1 MSNNFEL
8 LSQLEISQEV
18 FPKASEAAAQSPNS
32 RKAVSNGNRPNTY
45 SEALNLVQRVFLS
58 RPEIAPQVVVFTS
71 PQSGTG
77 CSWVCARTAEVLA
90 ERFPEAVC
98 VVDGNLR
105 SPAMHRY
112 FLVNNNRG
120 LAQSLVGKEPIL
132 DYVQKVTTRKI
143 SVLTTGA
150 PILEMTPSLSN
161 GMIQRLTELRQRFT
175 YLLIDSPATNLY
187 ADVALLSPVSDG
199 AILVLEADSTRG
211 DAALQAKDVLLAAK
225 FRLLGAAL
233 NKRTFHIPEFIYHRL

>member
-1 MSNNFEL
+1 
-8 LSQLEISQEV
+8 
-18 FPKASEAAAQSPNS
+18 
-32 RKAVSNGNRPNTY
+32 
-45 SEALNLVQRVFLS
+45 
-58 RPEIAPQVVVFTS
+58 
-71 PQSGTG
+71 
-77 CSWVCARTAEVLA
+77 
-90 ERFPEAVC
+90 
-98 VVDGNLR
+98 
-105 SPAMHRY
+105 
-112 FLVNNNRG
+112 
-120 LAQSLVGKEPIL
+120 
-132 DYVQKVTTRKI
+132 
-143 SVLTTGA
+143 
-150 PILEMTPSLSN
+150 MTPSLSN

>member
-1 MSNNFEL
+1 MSTNFEP
-8 LSQLEISQEV
+8 LSQLEISERV
-18 FPKASEAAAQSPNS
+18 FPTAAVAAAQSTS
-32 RKAVSNGNRPNTY
+32 TRKSASNGNRPSTH
-45 SEALNLVQRVFLS
+45 SEALNLVQRVFLY
-58 RPEIAPQVVVFTS
+58 RPEMAPQVVVFTS

-90 ERFPEAVC
+90 EHFPEDVC
-98 VVDGNLR
+98 VVDCNLR

-112 FLVNNNRG
+112 FHVDNNRG
-120 LAQSLVGKEPIL
+120 LAQALARKEPIL
-132 DYVQKVTTRKI
+132 DYVQEARSQKI

-150 PILEMTPSLSN
+150 PSVEMMPSLSN
-161 GMIQRLTELRQRFT
+161 SMVQRLTELRQRFT

-199 AILVLEADSTRG
+199 AILVLEADSTRR
-211 DAALQAKDVLLAAK
+211 DAALQAKDLLLAAK
-225 FRLLGAAL
+225 FQLLGAAI

>member
-1 MSNNFEL
+1 M
-8 LSQLEISQEV
+8 
-18 FPKASEAAAQSPNS
+18 FPTASEAAAESPNK
-32 RKAVSNGNRPNTY
+32 RKAVSDSNRPNTY
-45 SEALNLVQRVFLS
+45 SEALNLVQRLFLS
-58 RPEIAPQVVVFTS
+58 RPEIAPRVVVFTS

-112 FLVNNNRG
+112 FLVENNRG
-120 LAQSLVGKEPIL
+120 LAQALIGKEPIQ
-132 DYVQKVTTRKI
+132 DYVQRAVTQKVSI
-143 SVLTTGA
+143 LATGA
-150 PILEMTPSLSN
+150 PNLEMTPSLSD
-161 GMIQRLTELRQRFT
+161 GIIQRLTELRQRFT

-225 FRLLGAAL
+225 FQRVA
-233 NKRTFHIPEFIYHRL
+233 

>member
-8 LSQLEISQEV
+8 LSQLEISQRV
-18 FPKASEAAAQSPNS
+18 SPTDFEAAAQSTNS
-32 RKAVSNGNRPNTY
+32 RKSVLNGHRPNTY

-90 ERFPEAVC
+90 QRFPKAVC
-98 VVDGNLR
+98 VVDGNIR

-112 FLVNNNRG
+112 FQVDNNRG
-120 LAQSLVGKEPIL
+120 LAQALVGKEPIL
-132 DYVQKVTTRKI
+132 DYVQKVTSKKI

-150 PILEMTPSLSN
+150 PTLEMTPSLSN
-161 GMIQRLTELRQRFT
+161 GMVQRLTELRQIFT
-175 YLLIDSPATNLY
+175 YLFIDAPATNLY
-187 ADVALLSPVSDG
+187 ADVTLLSPVADG
-199 AILVLEADSTRG
+199 AILVLEADSTRR

>member
-8 LSQLEISQEV
+8 LSQLEIGERV
-18 FPKASEAAAQSPNS
+18 FPTASEAAAQSTNGK
-32 RKAVSNGNRPNTY
+32 KAVLNGNRPNTH
-45 SEALNLVQRVFLS
+45 SEALNLVQRVFLA
-58 RPEIAPQVVVFTS
+58 RPEVAPQVVVFTS

-77 CSWVCARTAEVLA
+77 CSWVCTRTAEVLA
-90 ERFPEAVC
+90 ERFPKAVC

-112 FLVNNNRG
+112 FLLENNRG
-120 LAQSLVGKEPIL
+120 LAQALVGKEPIL
-132 DYVQKVTTRKI
+132 DYVQEVASQNI

-150 PILEMTPSLSN
+150 PTLEMTPSLSN
-161 GMIQRLTELRQRFT
+161 GAVQRLAELRQRFT

-187 ADVALLSPVSDG
+187 ADVTLLSSVSDG
-199 AILVLEADSTRG
+199 AILVLEADSTRR

-233 NKRTFHIPEFIYHRL
+233 NKRTFHVPEFIYHRL